1 MADRQNFIL
10 QIFKILNKT
19 VVETSNS
26 IICYTGYQSLTV
38 FAEDLTIIYMYMQ
51 VPIHILVI

>member
-19 VVETSNS
+19 VVGTSNS

-38 FAEDLTIIYMYMQ
+38 FAEDLTIIYMQ
-51 VPIHILVI
+51 VTIHILVI